1 MHVHGCEQ
9 ERCGL
14 SGGARVGSPLGS
26 VDFLNDLQ
34 SILQSRFT
42 HSTVEQCLDPA
53 GRLEH
58 FLSKTLPA
66 VHVCSVI
73 SW

>member
-1 MHVHGCEQ
+1 M
-9 ERCGL
+9 
-14 SGGARVGSPLGS
+14 GSPLGS

-58 FLSKTLPA
+58 FLSKPLPP